1 VYFRPFGWT
10 DAAVLRFETL
20 TPDSVVKGPAIVES
34 GFTSVVIDP
43 GSFARK
49 DPSGCLVIDVAA

>member
-1 VYFRPFGWT
+1 
-10 DAAVLRFETL
+10 
-20 TPDSVVKGPAIVES
+20 VKGPAIVES